1 MAGPSSSPGFP
12 VPKGPRRGFSTLEM
26 VTALAIGMVLTVVGL
41 AGLRL
46 FQSERRV
53 ESAADRFSGALSAA
67 RTLAVSQNGFYRVAL
82 DLDNSNFWIDEID
95 DPDVNPGVS
104 LTPKVVHPE
113 AVGDLVEVEGVLYQG
128 AGSIVSTGTQEFVFS
143 PDGSA
148 DNDAVITFILTGL
161 DPNDEENLFSV
172 RLYGPTGQNKVFP
185 RERATF

>member
-1 MAGPSSSPGFP
+1 MAGPFDPSGSSAFRTR
-12 VPKGPRRGFSTLEM
+12 VRGFSTLEM
-26 VTALAIGMVLTVVGL
+26 VTALAIGMILTVIGL

-46 FQSERRV
+46 FQSEKRV
-53 ESAADRFSGALSAA
+53 EGAAERFSSTLSAA
-67 RTLAVSQNGFYRVAL
+67 RTLAVSQNGFYQVAL
-82 DLDNSNFWIDEID
+82 DLDNSNYWIDEID

-128 AGSIVSTGTQEFVFS
+128 AGSIVTTGTQEFIFS

-148 DNDAVITFILTGL
+148 DNGAVITFHLRGL
-161 DPNDEENLFSV
+161 DPNDEENLVSV
-172 RLYGPTGQNKVFP
+172 RLYGPTGQNQVFL